1 MPELTDLS
9 VIRALCEKYDFA
21 LSKGFGQNFIIN
33 PGLPPKIV
41 DASGVDKRYGVIE
54 IGPGIG
60 VLTRELAKRAAKVV
74 SIEVDERLPPLL
86 AETMAGVDN
95 FKLILQDVLKV
106 DLKALIAEE
115 FPGMPVAV
123 CANLPYYI
131 TSPIVMKLL
140 GDRLPIESLTVMVQK
155 EAADRLAAAP
165 GTRASSAISCAV
177 SYYATSKMM
186 FTAAPGSF
194 YPAPKVTSAVVRMEI
209 RPQPAVQVE
218 DEEGYF
224 ALVRAAFGQR
234 RKTAANAIASGLG
247 MPKDA
252 VTAAMEAA
260 GLAPA
265 AEGGI
270 AEELLR
276 RPEISYPLVAG
287 IIGWGE
293 EITPMLAERLETE
306 IKYAGYI
313 ARQDR
318 MIREVARHEK
328 TLIPEDFEYAALTGL
343 TLEAREKLAR
353 IRPRNLGQAGRIPG
367 VSPSDVAQLSIAL
380 AGKQQNNTK
389 FR

>member
-9 VIRALCEKYDFA
+9 YVRALCEKYDFA
-21 LSKGFGQNFIIN
+21 LSKGFGQNFIVN

-41 DASGVDKRYGVIE
+41 DASGVDKRYGVLE

-95 FKLILQDVLKV
+95 FKLVLQDVLKV
-106 DLKALIAEE
+106 DLKALIAQE

-155 EAADRLAAAP
+155 EAA
-165 GTRASSAISCAV
+165 RASSAISCAV

-209 RPQPAVQVE
+209 RPTPAVQVE

-252 VTAAMEAA
+252 VTAAIEAA
-260 GLAPA
+260 GF
-265 AEGGI
+265 
-270 AEELLR
+270 
-276 RPEISYPLVAG
+276 
-287 IIGWGE
+287 
-293 EITPMLAERLETE
+293 
-306 IKYAGYI
+306 
-313 ARQDR
+313 D
-318 MIREVARHEK
+318 
-328 TLIPEDFEYAALTGL
+328 
-343 TLEAREKLAR
+343 AR
-353 IRPRNLGQAGRIPG
+353 IRPEALTLEDFAKIQ
-367 VSPSDVAQLSIAL
+367 SAL
-380 AGKQQNNTK
+380 A
-389 FR
+389 R

>member
-95 FKLILQDVLKV
+95 FKLILQDVLK
-106 DLKALIAEE
+106 
-115 FPGMPVAV
+115 
-123 CANLPYYI
+123 
-131 TSPIVMKLL
+131 LL
-140 GDRLPIESLTVMVQK
+140 GDRLPIKSLTVMVQK

-252 VTAAMEAA
+252 VTAAIEAA
-260 GLAPA
+260 GF
-265 AEGGI
+265 
-270 AEELLR
+270 
-276 RPEISYPLVAG
+276 
-287 IIGWGE
+287 
-293 EITPMLAERLETE
+293 
-306 IKYAGYI
+306 
-313 ARQDR
+313 D
-318 MIREVARHEK
+318 
-328 TLIPEDFEYAALTGL
+328 
-343 TLEAREKLAR
+343 AR
-353 IRPRNLGQAGRIPG
+353 IRPEALTLEDFAKIQ
-367 VSPSDVAQLSIAL
+367 QAL
-380 AGKQQNNTK
+380 A
-389 FR
+389 R

>member
-33 PGLPPKIV
+33 PGIPTKIV

-60 VLTRELAKRAAKVV
+60 VLTKELAKRAAKVV

-95 FKLILQDVLKV
+95 FKLVLQDVLKV

-155 EAADRLAAAP
+155 EAADRLAAVP

-177 SYYATSKMM
+177 NYYATSKLM

-194 YPAPKVTSAVVRMEI
+194 YPAPKVTSAVIRLDVREK
-209 RPQPAVQVE
+209 PAVTVPNG
-218 DEEGYF
+218 DEAAFF
-224 ALVRAAFGQR
+224 ALIRAAFSQR
-234 RKTAANAIASGLG
+234 RKTAANAIANGLHL
-247 MPKDA
+247 PKA
-252 VTAAMEAA
+252 QVISTLQAA
-260 GLAPA
+260 GLD
-265 AEGGI
+265 E
-270 AEELLR
+270 R
-276 RPEISYPLVAG
+276 SRPE
-287 IIGWGE
+287 
-293 EITPMLAERLETE
+293 
-306 IKYAGYI
+306 
-313 ARQDR
+313 Q
-318 MIREVARHEK
+318 
-328 TLIPEDFEYAALTGL
+328 L
-343 TLEAREKLAR
+343 TLENYCAL
-353 IRPRNLGQAGRIPG
+353 QT
-367 VSPSDVAQLSIAL
+367 AL
-380 AGKQQNNTK
+380 ANT
-389 FR
+389 